1 MTELTIGSDVLCD
14 IVIGDMHVSRIHAR
28 MTIEN
33 GMYMY
38 HDISANGTVIN
49 GTIIRNSGVYV
60 SVGDSIVVAPGLKLS
75 WTQVQSLMP
84 LQVAQGPVNPVVPP
98 VVPPVGPAGYGAQV
112 GGKGVAAEP
121 KNLNSWSWGGF
132 LFGWLWA
139 VCNGIYW
146 PLVVLIPIVGWLS
159 AIVINIILGIK
170 GNRWAWENR
179 TWMDAAHFE
188 RAQHQ
193 WAVAGL
199 VIFITLAAIIGL
211 IVAGVFAASNYW

>member
-1 MTELTIGSDVLCD
+1 MTELTIGSDALCD
-14 IVIGDMHVSRIHAR
+14 IVISDMHVSRIHAR

-33 GMYMY
+33 GMYLY
-38 HDISANGTVIN
+38 NDISANGTVIN

-75 WTQVQSLMP
+75 WTQVQGLMP
-84 LQVAQGPVNPVVPP
+84 LQAGQGPVSPIVPP
-98 VVPPVGPAGYGAQV
+98 VTSAAGYGAQA
-112 GGKGVAAEP
+112 GGRGVVVEP

-146 PLVVLIPIVGWLS
+146 PLVVFIPVVGWLS

-199 VIFITLAAIIGL
+199 VFFIALACLVGL
-211 IVAGVFAASNYW
+211 IIAGAFSLFALSNY